1 LDLTALRLPPILG
14 QGKFRAEVDRTFM
27 GERTMK
33 LLAVLTLSS
42 AIALAS
48 SNVAFAG
55 DPDSCKTVR
64 FSDVGWTDI
73 TATTAIANEIFKGLG
88 YAPKVTVL
96 SVPVTYASMK
106 NKDIDVFLGNW
117 QPSMEN
123 DRKPYVEDKS
133 VIVTGANLP
142 VGAKYTLAVPQYT
155 YDKGLKDFG
164 DIGKFKDSL
173 KGKIFGIEPGNDGNR
188 LVLDLIKGDK
198 FGLKDFQLVESSEQG
213 MLAEV
218 QRATSHKED
227 VVFLGWAPHPMN
239 VNFKIQ
245 YLTGGD
251 DSFGPNFGGA
261 IVYTNERAGWAEQCP
276 NAAKLI
282 SNLIY
287 TVDIENLVMNKI
299 LTDGDEGPKAAQ
311 EWLKTNPPQ
320 LTTWLDGVTT
330 FDGKPGLEAVKK
342 SLGL

>member
-1 LDLTALRLPPILG
+1 
-14 QGKFRAEVDRTFM
+14 
-27 GERTMK
+27 MK
-33 LLAVLTLSS
+33 NAYV
-42 AIALAS
+42 A
-48 SNVAFAG
+48 AFAG
-55 DPDSCKTVR
+55 AVLLAGASSAQAGDPESCKSVR

-73 TATTAIANEIFKGLG
+73 TATTSIAGEILKGLG
-88 YAPKVTVL
+88 YTPKVTVL
-96 SVPVTYASMK
+96 AVPVTYASMK

-123 DRKPYVEDKS
+123 DRKPYIDDKS
-133 VIVTGANLP
+133 VVEIGANLP
-142 VGAKYTLAVPQYT
+142 TGAKYTLAVPQYT
-155 YDKGLKDFG
+155 FDKGLKNFA
-164 DIGKFKDSL
+164 DIAKYKDSL

-188 LVLDLIKGDK
+188 LILDLIKDNK
-198 FGLKDFQLVESSEQG
+198 FSLKDFQVVESSEQG

-239 VNFKIQ
+239 VNFTIQ
-245 YLTGGD
+245 YLAGGD

-261 IVYTNERAGWAEQCP
+261 IVYTNARAGWAEQCP

-282 SNLIY
+282 KQLIF
-287 TVDIENLVMNKI
+287 TVDIENVVMNKI
-299 LTDGDEGPKAAQ
+299 LTDGTEGSKAAAQ
-311 EWLKTNPPQ
+311 WLKTNPKE
-320 LTTWLDGVTT
+320 LGAWLAGVTT

>member
-1 LDLTALRLPPILG
+1 MR
-14 QGKFRAEVDRTFM
+14 
-27 GERTMK
+27 
-33 LLAVLTLSS
+33 LLAT
-42 AIALAS
+42 AIAAIIT
-48 SNVAFAG
+48 AAGAGFAYAG
-55 DPDSCKTVR
+55 DPESCKTVK

-73 TATTAIANEIFKGLG
+73 TATTSIAAEILKGLG
-88 YAPKVTVL
+88 YTPKVTVL

-117 QPSMEN
+117 EPSMEN

-133 VIVTGANLP
+133 VLVKDANLP
-142 VGAKYTLAVPQYT
+142 EGAKYTLAVPQYT
-155 YDKGLKDFG
+155 YDKGLKDFK
-164 DIGKFKDSL
+164 DIAKFKESL

-198 FGLKDFQLVESSEQG
+198 FDLKDFTLVESSEQG

-218 QRATSHKED
+218 QRATGHKED

-261 IVYTNERAGWAEQCP
+261 VVYTNERAGWAEQCP
-276 NAAKLI
+276 NAAKLV
-282 SNLIY
+282 SNLVFN
-287 TVDIENLVMNKI
+287 VDLENTVMNSI
-299 LTDGDEGPKAAQ
+299 LTDGKEGQAAARD
-311 EWLKTNPPQ
+311 WLKTNPPE
-320 LTTWLDGVTT
+320 LTKWLDGVTT
-330 FDGKPGLEAVKK
+330 FDGQPGLPAVKK
-342 SLGL
+342 ALGLS

>member
-1 LDLTALRLPPILG
+1 MKKAIVLALS
-14 QGKFRAEVDRTFM
+14 
-27 GERTMK
+27 TMI
-33 LLAVLTLSS
+33 AVVGGS
-42 AIALAS
+42 
-48 SNVAFAG
+48 VAFAG
-55 DPDSCKTVR
+55 DPDSCKTVK

-73 TATTAIANEIFKGLG
+73 TATTAITSEILKGLG
-88 YAPKVTVL
+88 YTPKVTVL

-117 QPSMEN
+117 EPSMEN
-123 DRKPYVEDKS
+123 DRKPYIADKS
-133 VIVTGANLP
+133 VVVVGANLP
-142 VGAKYTLAVPQYT
+142 TGAKYTLAVPQYT
-155 YDKGLKDFG
+155 YDKGLKDFA
-164 DIGKFKDSL
+164 DIVKFKDSL

-188 LVLDLIKGDK
+188 LVLDLIKNGK

-218 QRATSHKED
+218 QRATGHKED

-261 IVYTNERAGWAEQCP
+261 IVYTNERAGFAAECP

-282 SNLIY
+282 KNMVF
-287 TVDIENLVMNKI
+287 TVDIENEVMNKI
-299 LTDGDEGPKAAQ
+299 LTDGMEGPAAATA
-311 EWLKTNPPQ
+311 WLKTNPKE
-320 LTTWLDGVTT
+320 LAAWLDGVTT
-330 FDGKPGLEAVKK
+330 FDGKPGLEAVKQ

>member
-1 LDLTALRLPPILG
+1 MKISAFAISTAI
-14 QGKFRAEVDRTFM
+14 
-27 GERTMK
+27 
-33 LLAVLTLSS
+33 VLSG
-42 AIALAS
+42 AGG
-48 SNVAFAG
+48 AFAG
-55 DPDSCKTVR
+55 DPDSCKTVK

-73 TATTAIANEIFKGLG
+73 TATTSITAEIFKGLG
-88 YAPKVTVL
+88 YTPKVTVL

-117 QPSMEN
+117 QPSMDN
-123 DRKPYVEDKS
+123 DRKPYIEDKS
-133 VIVTGANLP
+133 VIEIGANLP

-155 YDKGLKDFG
+155 FDKGLKDFG
-164 DIGKFKDSL
+164 DITKFKDSL

-188 LVLDLIKGDK
+188 LILDIIKGGK

-218 QRATSHKED
+218 QRATTHKED

-261 IVYTNERAGWAEQCP
+261 IVYTNERAGFAAACP

-282 SNLIY
+282 KNMVF
-287 TVDIENLVMNKI
+287 TVDIENDVMNKI
-299 LTDGDEGPKAAQ
+299 LTDGKEGPAAAK
-311 EWLKTNPPQ
+311 EWLKTNPKE
-320 LTTWLDGVTT
+320 LNAWLDGVTT
-330 FDGKPGLEAVKK
+330 FDGKPGLEAVKA

>member
-1 LDLTALRLPPILG
+1 MNVN
-14 QGKFRAEVDRTFM
+14 K
-27 GERTMK
+27 
-33 LLAVLTLSS
+33 TLSCAAAFLGLGLS
-42 AIALAS
+42 AAY
-48 SNVAFAG
+48 AG
-55 DPDSCKTVR
+55 DPEACKTVR

-73 TATTAIANEIFKGLG
+73 TSTTAIASEILKGLG
-88 YAPKVTVL
+88 YTPKTTVL
-96 SVPVTYASMK
+96 SVPVTYTSMK

-123 DRKPYVEDKS
+123 DRKPYIADKS
-133 VIVTGANLP
+133 VVEVDPNLP

-155 YDKGLKDFG
+155 YDKGLKDFK
-164 DIGKFKDSL
+164 DIIKFKDSL

-188 LVLDLIKGDK
+188 LILDLIKKNED
-198 FGLKDFQLVESSEQG
+198 GLKDFQLVESSEQG

-218 QRATSHKED
+218 ERATKHKED

-239 VNFKIQ
+239 VNFKIE

-261 IVYTNERAGWAEQCP
+261 VVYTNERAGWAAECP

-282 SNLIY
+282 KQLVF
-287 TVDIENLVMNKI
+287 TVDIENVVMNKI
-299 LTDGDEGPKAAQ
+299 LTDGMEGPKAADT
-311 EWLKTNPPQ
+311 WLKTNPPE
-320 LTTWLDGVTT
+320 LAKWLDGVTT
-330 FDGKPGLEAVKK
+330 FDGQPGLPAVKK

>member
-1 LDLTALRLPPILG
+1 MRIS
-14 QGKFRAEVDRTFM
+14 TFV
-27 GERTMK
+27 
-33 LLAVLTLSS
+33 LSAAAVVSF
-42 AIALAS
+42 AGA
-48 SNVAFAG
+48 AFAG
-55 DPDSCKTVR
+55 DPDTCKTVR

-73 TATTAIANEIFKGLG
+73 TATTSIAAEILKGLG
-88 YAPKVTVL
+88 YTPKVTVL

-123 DRKPYVEDKS
+123 DRKPYIEDKS
-133 VIVTGANLP
+133 VVEIGANLP

-155 YDKGLKDFG
+155 FDKGLKDFG
-164 DIGKFKDSL
+164 DIAKFKDAL
-173 KGKIFGIEPGNDGNR
+173 KSKIFGIEPGNDGNR
-188 LVLDLIKGDK
+188 LILDIIKGSK

-261 IVYTNERAGWAEQCP
+261 IVYTNERAGFAAECP

-282 SNLIY
+282 KNMVF
-287 TVDIENLVMNKI
+287 TVDIENDVMNKI
-299 LTDGDEGPKAAQ
+299 LTDGKEGPAAAK
-311 EWLKTNPPQ
+311 EWLKANPEE
-320 LTTWLDGVTT
+320 LNAWLDGVTT
-330 FDGKPGLEAVKK
+330 FDGKPGLAAVKA

>member
-1 LDLTALRLPPILG
+1 
-14 QGKFRAEVDRTFM
+14 
-27 GERTMK
+27 MK
-33 LLAVLTLSS
+33 HAYLA
-42 AIALAS
+42 ALAG
-48 SNVAFAG
+48 AMFAAAAGAAQAG

-73 TATTAIANEIFKGLG
+73 TATTSVAADILKGLG
-88 YAPKVTVL
+88 YTPKVTVL

-123 DRKPYVEDKS
+123 DRKPYIEDKS
-133 VIVTGANLP
+133 VVETGANLP
-142 VGAKYTLAVPQYT
+142 TGAKYTLAVPQYT
-155 YDKGLKDFG
+155 YDKGLKNFA
-164 DIGKFKDSL
+164 DIVKFKDSL

-188 LVLDLIKGDK
+188 LILDLVKDDK
-198 FGLKDFQLVESSEQG
+198 FGLKPFQVVESSEQG

-245 YLTGGD
+245 YLAGGD

-282 SNLIY
+282 KQLVF
-287 TVDIENLVMNKI
+287 TVDIENLIMDKI
-299 LTDGDEGPKAAQ
+299 LTGGEEGEKAAA
-311 EWLKTNPPQ
+311 EWLKTNPKE

-330 FDGKPGLEAVKK
+330 FDGKPGLAAVKK

>member
-1 LDLTALRLPPILG
+1 MNFLKVAGWSAAILG
-14 QGKFRAEVDRTFM
+14 LGV
-27 GERTMK
+27 
-33 LLAVLTLSS
+33 S
-42 AIALAS
+42 AAA
-48 SNVAFAG
+48 AG
-55 DPDSCKTVR
+55 DPESCKAVR

-73 TATTAIANEIFKGLG
+73 TSTTAIASEILKGLG

-96 SVPVTYASMK
+96 SVPVTYTSMK

-123 DRKPYVEDKS
+123 DRKPYVADKS
-133 VIVTGANLP
+133 VIVIGANLP
-142 VGAKYTLAVPQYT
+142 EGAKYTLAVPQYT
-155 YDKGLKDFG
+155 YDKGLKDFK
-164 DIGKFKDSL
+164 DIVKFKDSL
-173 KGKIFGIEPGNDGNR
+173 KGKIYGIEPGNDGNR
-188 LVLDLIKGDK
+188 LVLDLIKKDTD
-198 FGLKDFQLVESSEQG
+198 GLKGFQLVESSEQG
-213 MLAEV
+213 MLSEV

-251 DSFGPNFGGA
+251 ASFGPNFGGA
-261 IVYTNERAGWAEQCP
+261 VVYTNERAGWAEQCP

-282 SNLIY
+282 KQLIF

-299 LTDGDEGPKAAQ
+299 LTDGLDGPKAADA
-311 EWLKTNPPQ
+311 WLKTNPPQ
-320 LTTWLDGVTT
+320 LGPWLDGVTT
-330 FDGKPGLEAVKK
+330 FDGKPGLPAVKA

>member
-1 LDLTALRLPPILG
+1 M
-14 QGKFRAEVDRTFM
+14 RTI
-27 GERTMK
+27 T
-33 LLAVLTLSS
+33 

-48 SNVAFAG
+48 AALALVAGPAAAG
-55 DPDSCKTVR
+55 EAEACKTVK

-73 TATTAIANEIFKGLG
+73 TATTGIATEILKGLG
-88 YAPKVTVL
+88 YTPKITVL
-96 SVPVTYASMK
+96 AVPVTYASMK

-117 QPSMEN
+117 QPSMDA
-123 DRKPYVEDKS
+123 DRKPYIDDKS
-133 VIVTGANLP
+133 VVEVGANLP
-142 VGAKYTLAVPQYT
+142 EGAKYTLAVPQYT

-164 DIGKFKDSL
+164 DIKKFKDSL
-173 KGKIFGIEPGNDGNR
+173 KGKIFGIEAGNDGNR
-188 LVLDLIKGDK
+188 LILDLLKGDK
-198 FGLKDFQLVESSEQG
+198 FGLKDFTLVESSEQG

-261 IVYTNERAGWAEQCP
+261 VVYTNERAGWAEQCP

-282 SNLIY
+282 KQLVF
-287 TVDIENLVMNKI
+287 TVDIENVVMNKI
-299 LTDGDEGPKAAQ
+299 LTDGEDGSKAAA
-311 EWLKTNPPQ
+311 EWLKTNPPE
-320 LTTWLDGVTT
+320 LAKWL
-330 FDGKPGLEAVKK
+330 
-342 SLGL
+342 

>member
-1 LDLTALRLPPILG
+1 
-14 QGKFRAEVDRTFM
+14 
-27 GERTMK
+27 MK
-33 LLAVLTLSS
+33 NAYV
-42 AIALAS
+42 AALAS
-48 SNVAFAG
+48 VLMIATVGAAAAG
-55 DPDSCKTVR
+55 DPETCKTIR

-73 TATTAIANEIFKGLG
+73 TATTSIAGEILKGLG
-88 YAPKVTVL
+88 YTPKVTVL

-123 DRKPYVEDKS
+123 DRKPYIEDKS
-133 VIVTGANLP
+133 VVETGANLP

-155 YDKGLKDFG
+155 FDKGLKSFA
-164 DIGKFKDSL
+164 DITKYKGSL

-188 LVLDLIKGDK
+188 LILDLIKDNK
-198 FGLKDFQLVESSEQG
+198 FDLKDFKVVESSEQG

-218 QRATSHKED
+218 QRATGHKED

-239 VNFKIQ
+239 VNFQIQ
-245 YLTGGD
+245 YLSGGD

-261 IVYTNERAGWAEQCP
+261 IVYTNERAGFSEQCP

-282 SNLIY
+282 KQLVF
-287 TVDIENLVMNKI
+287 TVDIENVVMNKI
-299 LTDGDEGPKAAQ
+299 LTDGEDGSKAAAD
-311 EWLKTNPPQ
+311 WLKTDPKE
-320 LTTWLDGVTT
+320 LGAWLDGVTT
-330 FDGKPGLEAVKK
+330 FTGQPGLPAVKK

>member
-1 LDLTALRLPPILG
+1 MKISTVAISAAMILSG
-14 QGKFRAEVDRTFM
+14 A
-27 GERTMK
+27 
-33 LLAVLTLSS
+33 TL
-42 AIALAS
+42 
-48 SNVAFAG
+48 AFAG
-55 DPDSCKTVR
+55 DPESCKTVK

-73 TATTAIANEIFKGLG
+73 TSTTSIAAEILKGLG
-88 YAPKVTVL
+88 YTPKITVL

-123 DRKPYVEDKS
+123 DRKPYIEDKS
-133 VIVTGANLP
+133 VIEIGANLP
-142 VGAKYTLAVPQYT
+142 TGAKYTLAVPQYT
-155 YDKGLKDFG
+155 FDKGLKDFG
-164 DIGKFKDSL
+164 DIDKFKDSL

-218 QRATSHKED
+218 QRATGHKED
-227 VVFLGWAPHPMN
+227 IVFLGWAPHPMN
-239 VNFKIQ
+239 VNFKIA

-251 DSFGPNFGGA
+251 DSFGPNYGGA
-261 IVYTNERAGWAEQCP
+261 IVYTNERASFASECP

-282 SNLIY
+282 KNLVF
-287 TVDIENLVMNKI
+287 TVDIENEVMNKI
-299 LTDGDEGPKAAQ
+299 LTDGLEGPAAARA
-311 EWLKTNPPQ
+311 WLKTNPKE
-320 LTTWLDGVTT
+320 LTAWLDGVTT
-330 FDGKPGLEAVKK
+330 FDGQPGLDAVKK